1 MHMIYLRN
9 YSPTDWDAI
18 AAIHDRARL
27 DELWHSVGVEA
38 FLSLEATAEGEG
50 LFEGEV
56 WVACEEEAIVG
67 FVAFA
72 DSELTWLY
80 VSRDHYRRGIGR
92 LLLLK
97 AISRCSNNIV
107 YTSVLSGN
115 DAALRLYLSEG
126 FQIVETKTGKLSG
139 NESFSATGHNLELD
153 KQLLEKSTVKL

>member
-1 MHMIYLRN
+1 MRMMYLRN

-27 DELWHSVGVEA
+27 DELRPSVGVEA

-56 WVACEEEAIVG
+56 WVACEDQAIVG
-67 FVAFA
+67 FVAFT

-80 VSRDHYRRGIGR
+80 VSPDHYRRGIGR
-92 LLLLK
+92 LLLQK
-97 AISRCSNNIV
+97 AISRCSNV
-107 YTSVLSGN
+107 VHTSVLSGN
-115 DAALRLYLSEG
+115 DAALQLYLSEG

-153 KQLLEKSTVKL
+153 KQLLEKSTVK